1 MMDGAASMKRP
12 ILVSTW
18 PNPVVVHGIESSK
31 AVDVLAL
38 EKVLRQT
45 TWFRTS
51 LEQAGLLSR
60 RGVASARQM
69 VAVSPQER
77 SCEEIRL

>member
-1 MMDGAASMKRP
+1 M
-12 ILVSTW
+12 
-18 PNPVVVHGIESSK
+18 
-31 AVDVLAL
+31 DVLAL
-38 EKVLRQT
+38 EKVLRQM

-60 RGVASARQM
+60 RSVASARQM
-69 VAVSPQER
+69 VAVSPLEQ